1 MNRNIKKITIV
12 RPRSFEGLEDA
23 NKLLS
28 EGWVVLKVD
37 DDFNL
42 LLGTENITEEF
53 KDMDQKRYL

>member
-1 MNRNIKKITIV
+1 MNQNIKKITIV
-12 RPRSFEGLEDA
+12 CPRSFEGLEDT

-28 EGWVVLKVD
+28 KGWVVLKVD